1 VGLVQIPQ
9 KTRWGTL
16 AKLEFLLPVGSTGH
30 VVHSR
35 AQKGDAQFFT
45 IGWDHNE
52 FNKKNV
58 ETCYTELVFSH
69 PVGTMGHVVH
79 SIASRERNRDTLFF
93 IF

>member
-1 VGLVQIPQ
+1 M
-9 KTRWGTL
+9 
-16 AKLEFLLPVGSTGH
+16 
-30 VVHSR
+30 
-35 AQKGDAQFFT
+35 